1 MTTPDATDTYGTYG
15 TTSATSTPQTTH
27 TLLDSPLGPLTLV
40 TDGVALTGLHLA
52 EHRHASPD
60 QWGPRRA
67 REQAPVVVEE
77 AAEQLAAY
85 FAGERGDFT
94 LPLAPSG
101 TAFQQAVWARLR
113 EIPHGETLSYGAIA
127 AALDRPGASRAVGLA
142 VGRNP
147 LSIIVPCH
155 RVIGADGSLTGYG
168 GGLERKER
176 LLALERGEAPL
187 PLDA

>member
-1 MTTPDATDTYGTYG
+1 MTD
-15 TTSATSTPQTTH
+15 TTH
-27 TLLDSPLGPLTLV
+27 TFLDSPLGPLTLV
-40 TDGVALTGLHLA
+40 TDGAALTGLYLA
-52 EHRHASPD
+52 EHRRTSPD
-60 QWGPRRA
+60 HWGPRRD
-67 REQAPVVVEE
+67 REQAPAVVEE
-77 AAEQLAAY
+77 AAVQLDAY

-101 TAFQQAVWARLR
+101 TVFQQAVWALLR
-113 EIPHGETLSYGAIA
+113 EIPHGETRTYGAIA

-176 LLALERGEAPL
+176 LLALERGEALL
-187 PLDA
+187 PLDG